1 MKDSI
6 KRMVKS
12 AQEQAVASGIT
23 ALNQKRLN
31 ELLENLNQ
39 QDINIETALIE
50 LVKLKEFIGD
60 PSKILGSQIRKNI
73 PECYCLVQRRGD

>member
-12 AQEQAVASGIT
+12 TQEQAVASGIT

-39 QDINIETALIE
+39 
-50 LVKLKEFIGD
+50 KF
-60 PSKILGSQIRKNI
+60 
-73 PECYCLVQRRGD
+73 